1 MVFET
6 GGDAVTAL
14 PGRPP
19 RRLSAVATGLL
30 TVAQYAALGE
40 TEDGCTELVEGRLI
54 MSPSP
59 QADHNVAGM
68 NLAMQLSVQV
78 PEDLEVIPG
87 LDVDLELAPP
97 DQPGFVRRP
106 DLMVAKR
113 SARKRQRAEGG
124 LIKASEVVLV
134 VEILSPSS
142 RRTDYRAKRDEYA
155 DAGIPFYWI
164 VDVEEPVSLAPMHL
178 VGTFGYQE
186 APAET
191 RVYEAVEP
199 FPLKIRV
206 DQLI

>member
-1 MVFET
+1 M
-6 GGDAVTAL
+6 TAL
-14 PGRPP
+14 PDQPQGRLP
-19 RRLSAVATGLL
+19 AVATGLL

-40 TEDGCTELVEGRLI
+40 TEDGYTELVEGRLI

-59 QADHNVAGM
+59 LVDHNVAGF
-68 NLAMQLSVQV
+68 NLGMQLAGQL
-78 PEDLEVIPG
+78 PDDLLLIPDM
-87 LDVDLELAPP
+87 DVDLELVPP

-106 DLMVAKR
+106 DLIVAQR
-113 SARKRQRAEGG
+113 SARKRQNTEGG

-164 VDVEEPVSLAPMHL
+164 IDLDEPVSLAPLHL
-178 VGTFGYQE
+178 AGDFGYQE

-191 RVYEAVEP
+191 GTYEAVEP
-199 FPLKIRV
+199 FPLKVQV
-206 DQLI
+206 DRLTD